1 MEYFTADFTADSTN
15 KKINELKEQRL
26 ISQPI
31 DVSFMIRKIDRRK
44 TLKNGSIKIYKED
57 VAFYEFKWHKE
68 SHMVKIAGKG
78 TREYKKMENHPV
90 NYTPSQLKKGGQLN
104 KLMK

>member
-44 TLKNGSIKIYKED
+44 TLKNGSIKFHKED

-68 SHMVKIAGKG
+68 SHRVKC
-78 TREYKKMENHPV
+78 KKSTENIRKWK
-90 NYTPSQLKKGGQLN
+90 TIQLIILFHN
-104 KLMK
+104 